1 MIADSLF
8 TKIYHRCDVKLH
20 LGYSYK
26 TPGNFLKR
34 VLSNQMFGSNPVVD
48 AFLRY
53 LEPYLVQHVES
64 VKQIKIFANPAIHK
78 NETDLN

>member
-1 MIADSLF
+1 MIADSIF
-8 TKIYHRCDVKLH
+8 TPIQHRQDIKLH

-34 VLSNQMFGSNPVVD
+34 VLSNQMFGANPIVNS
-48 AFLRY
+48 FLGY
-53 LEPYLVQHVES
+53 LEPYLVQHIES